1 MIKTQKTRIAALLLV
16 LVTLFTAL
24 FIPINAADA
33 ETDGNVGIEEIMP
46 RRAYGCYNYTIYNS
60 LQSCYGYDETF
71 VPSGKTFYK
80 TMTNE
85 DLYDYFND
93 LSPGNWKK
101 AYQNGYI
108 DGVECSIH
116 YFRNMT
122 TGNSYAGYKVVSGWV
137 E

>member
-60 LQSCYGYDETF
+60 LQSCYGYPNAYEFISYDY
-71 VPSGKTFYK
+71 YK
-80 TMTNE
+80 YIIKLYESMGFESIKGT
-85 DLYDYFND
+85 DLYCIMSKN
-93 LSPGNWKK
+93 L
-101 AYQNGYI
+101 I
-108 DGVECSIH
+108 
-116 YFRNMT
+116 
-122 TGNSYAGYKVVSGWV
+122 
-137 E
+137 